1 MLPLHQLLIAPCNQ
15 TDKPSRSQIIFWLSS
30 SLTFALWYGILAL
43 QKAFKTEYVVQ
54 DDARQ
59 HVFWMQ
65 RFLDSELFPDDLIA
79 DYFQSI
85 APAGYTALY
94 QFAASI
100 GIHPLLFNKLLPILL
115 GAIAAAYCFG
125 ICMEL
130 FPIPFASFLATLLL
144 QQSLWMTFDLV
155 SGTPRA
161 FAYPLFLAFLY
172 YLLRRSTLPCLAAI
186 ALQGLFYP
194 TFVLISAGILLLQLI
209 QPLQLFYGG
218 QSQREIAQKNII
230 FKAVYTARCASS
242 TLMLPFLSSGQ
253 QSQNKDLKRLCL
265 AGLGIAILVMLPY
278 ALKSPEFGSVVG
290 GAEARSLPEFLPNG
304 RNEFFHDNPAQF
316 WLIGSRS
323 GWLPMLMPPLIWL
336 GLFLPALLRG
346 KSRFPLLARV
356 KEKVILLRD
365 IVLVSSGLFLAAH
378 IVLFKLYLPSRYVH
392 HSLRVVMAIAAGIA
406 IAALFDALLQ
416 KAKSKKILLPVAC
429 LLLAVVIFYPN
440 FSSSF
445 PRTSYRVIRAPAIY
459 QFFQQQPKD
468 ILIASLSGA
477 ANNIP
482 TFSQRSVLVSPEYGI
497 SYHVGYYRQFRQ
509 RATDLIRAQYS
520 PEFAEVKA
528 FIQKYGIDFWLLDA
542 TSFSSDR
549 LAKNNWL
556 QQYQPAAREALV
568 QLESGNLPA
577 LARAAEHCTVF
588 DTGEFVIVQ
597 ADCIIQ
603 KF

>member
-1 MLPLHQLLIAPCNQ
+1 MAPSKQ
-15 TDKPSRSQIIFWLSS
+15 TDKPSRSRGIFWFSS

-65 RFLDSELFPDDLIA
+65 RFLDSELFTGDFIA

-100 GIHPLLFNKLLPILL
+100 GLDPLLFNKLLPILL
-115 GAIAAAYCFG
+115 GAIAATYCFG

-130 FPIPFASFLATLLL
+130 FPVPFAGFLATLLL

-172 YLLRRSTLPCLAAI
+172 YLLRCSTLPCLAAI

-194 TFVLISAGILLLQLI
+194 TFVLISAGILVLQLL
-209 QPLQLFYGG
+209 QPLQLLSGG
-218 QSQREIAQKNII
+218 QSPKEIRSNPINLPKKN
-230 FKAVYTARCASS
+230 RASRR
-242 TLMLPFLSSGQ
+242 TGVPPVPFPSRDRRDACPTGVS
-253 QSQNKDLKRLCL
+253 KRLCL
-265 AGLGIAILVMLPY
+265 AGLGVAILVMLPY

-290 GAEARSLPEFLPNG
+290 GAEARSLPEFLPDG
-304 RNEFFHDNPAQF
+304 RNEFFHENPAQF

-378 IVLFKLYLPSRYVH
+378 VVLFKLYLPSRYVH

-429 LLLAVVIFYPN
+429 LLLAVLIFYPN

-520 PEFAEVKA
+520 PDLAVVKA

-556 QQYQPAAREALV
+556 QQYQPAAEEALL

-588 DTGEFVIVQ
+588 DTGEFAIVQ
-597 ADCIIQ
+597 ADCIISL
-603 KF
+603 KLPK